1 MRKHVLF
8 SFFFLIFASGILFGP
23 ASAQYLND
31 SWLNDRSEELLSGE
45 DRTVPAGD
53 LLRLSIKRLLPDSA
67 SVDPDNLTVGLR
79 LPEKMPRPL
88 IAVTD
93 SVDSEEKVVVRTRE
107 VPGLRMEYYH
117 FIPLPD
123 YARETLDESLLNSW
137 RDNTRRMAL
146 WEAGEKRGGAADLNF
161 ALPVGKRFEQLVG
174 GKTRLDINGSQTI
187 TFSGKSEYDE
197 GQIETSLTK
206 NSSFPS
212 LSMKQEPQFSIRGQ
226 VGDRITVDIK
236 QESNEGGFSLGGGL
250 EDNISIKYK
259 GADTDIIQSIEAGN
273 TSLNLEGATFA
284 GYSGSHRGL
293 FGIRSEGRIGPL
305 KFTAIA
311 SQEKSEA
318 NKKSFRGSAEESS
331 TRIPDYQYKGNTYF
345 FLDLAY
351 RERFAEFRT
360 SLDQIQYNPMD
371 SLVVIEVYE
380 DDRNNSNN
388 AREGTL
394 AFPGTARPMNLDTG
408 AAPPIQNQ
416 GVDGFFHR
424 LEPQKD
430 YFVDRS
436 LGYIVFRSRVQDTSI
451 IGVYLKT
458 KSGQE
463 LGKLSYDPDNPQTSR
478 MDLKLIKAPSQRPS
492 DVDTWDLEWKN
503 VYDLGQTNIQEE
515 GLEIRIYRDTSDGVK
530 PDTQNGVPIVHIL
543 GLDQQDEYG
552 NKKPDNKVDLNR
564 TFVDFYRGELIFPLL
579 RPFDAKDSRGES
591 ARPDGVDVDLNP
603 KVPMIYD
610 SANQQE
616 KVESTKYYI
625 EVKTASRQKTIRI
638 DSFGGIM
645 EGTERITLN
654 GKVLN
659 KGTDYNI
666 FYQTGEIQL
675 LNPDAMSPTANLD
688 ISYEEQNALRPMQKS
703 LMGLRTEYGFWGN
716 SRIGGV
722 FLFNNEST
730 QDRRVKL
737 GQEPSRT
744 MLMDTDATI
753 NFEPRFLTTLVDK
766 LPMVVADQ
774 KSTVRFEGE
783 LARSMPN
790 MNTKGV
796 VYVDDFEGTQ
806 NTPIPIGR
814 TNWTMASAPDP
825 VTTGG
830 VTLARGRLQWYNPWE
845 RINSR
850 DVWPKKETAAGE
862 NTVHVLN
869 LGYGKA
875 EGVSNWESFAGV
887 MSSFYGNGIDMSRSR
902 FIEVWVK
909 GNRGKLKIDL
919 GSISEDWFPLENPN
933 GILDTEDRPIPGQGI
948 GDGILTVE
956 EDTGLDG
963 IPDSQEPG
971 YSASNPDPGGDNFAY
986 REKSDYTR
994 INGTEGNRFDSDRM
1008 GLPDTEDINGNG
1020 VLDVRSAYYE
1030 YTLALDDPF
1039 DSYLV
1044 PDSVPTG
1051 NPGGWRLFRIPL
1063 WNNADAVAGGTG
1075 APDSTLIEFAR
1086 LWITGCDS
1094 TLVQIASMEI
1104 IESNWLEDGVYNAD
1118 GQDIT
1123 ATTTDRVKV
1132 TRVNTDENL
1141 EYTPPPGVS
1150 GEIDRTTKVRKM
1162 EQSLVLEVEGLSPG
1176 NSAFIYRNFGEKMD
1190 FTDYTALKMFVHG
1203 PDDFP
1208 LPSEGASDYELVVR
1222 FGADQDNYYE
1232 YRSPV
1237 YRGWAEENNVV
1248 ADFATCTALKLKE
1261 QPDPAIPPVEIVD
1274 GKIYTFKGSPN
1285 LQNVKV
1291 VAMGLRNNQTG
1302 GFLTA
1307 RVWLDELRMD
1317 NVRDMSGT
1325 AARANIISDLAGF
1338 ASVNAKIEHRSA
1350 DFHDMNAKKGTG
1362 NDITAWNSQMAV
1374 NLDRF
1379 APKRWN
1385 LSLPVSAN
1393 MGRSEMLPRL
1403 KSGSDIILPDDEKE
1417 GFKSGAFDQSYTVSY
1432 RKNSDPSQ
1440 KGLAKH
1446 LLNWG
1451 LEKWN
1456 ASYTWGERSNRD
1468 PLSGNQ
1474 YTRTSQGKLTYNVN
1488 PKSRGVNV
1496 FGWAKDMDSSVA
1508 KKLQNLKF
1516 NYTPNQLSYDI
1527 TYDDQFRVND
1537 RSSIGGQADTTM
1549 TRVMDRRLNFGY
1561 DPLENILRFRYN
1573 QNRKQDMHLNVE
1585 TDFIETSGVNFT
1597 GPKFNYLTNN
1607 YTYETSYSERNN
1619 PRYSLSSQIGGRQI
1633 RFSKKFNVDASL
1645 EWGKIFEDF
1654 SGKPKLAA
1662 APAETRQR
1670 DAKDMQL
1677 PQDAA
1682 APDSAQAPAEPEKPR
1697 EPGFRTKAF
1706 LAISKAVSPL
1716 TFRYTRNNELNFSGI
1731 SDRPGLGVRFG
1742 FGAVDAPDSNTV
1754 VTRQNTEAGSN
1765 TMSMETS
1772 LKLPMNIGVS
1782 ASMDMSSRESFSIS
1796 ASTRSEEATL
1806 PDVDITWNNLDA
1818 RFPFIKKYMNNVSVT
1833 SGFSVK
1839 SAKEWLNQS
1848 ILPTTDKTTVSY
1860 SPLVSVNGILLGGL
1874 QSSFA
1879 LTMSTETNNS
1889 LSAGTTS
1896 SKSVADRR
1904 DASANFRYTVSSSNG
1919 ILRKLNLKSS
1929 IDLQMTVAASQNEQ
1943 RRSIEGK
1950 PMSVFAKNSSWSVAP
1965 RADYRFSEKFTG
1977 AAMLRFENSKDMT
1990 NRVHK
1995 VREVSI
2001 SGRMVF

>member
-8 SFFFLIFASGILFGP
+8 SLISLIFASGIVFGP

-31 SWLNDRSEELLSGE
+31 SWLNDRSEEYLSGE

-53 LLRLSIKRLLPDSA
+53 QLRLTIKRVMPDSA
-67 SVDPDNLTVGLR
+67 SVDPDHLTIGLR
-79 LPEKMPRPL
+79 PPVKVPKPL
-88 IAVTD
+88 ITFTD
-93 SVDSEEKVVVRTRE
+93 SVDSGEKVVVRTRE
-107 VPGLRMEYYH
+107 IPGLRVEHYY
-117 FIPLPD
+117 FIPLPE
-123 YARETLDESLLNSW
+123 YAGETLEKSLLDNW
-137 RDNTRRMAL
+137 RNNTGRMTN
-146 WEAGEKRGGAADLNF
+146 WQSGDQKSGGVASLDF

-226 VGDRITVDIK
+226 VGDRISVDIK
-236 QESNEGGFSLGGGL
+236 QESSESGFSLGSNL

-284 GYSGSHRGL
+284 GYSGSHKGL

-318 NKKSFRGSAEESS
+318 SKKSFRGSAEESAA
-331 TRIPDYQYKGNTYF
+331 TIPDYQYKGNTYF
-345 FLDLAY
+345 FLDFAY
-351 RERFAEFRT
+351 RERFASARN
-360 SLDQIQYNPMD
+360 SLDQVHYDPMD

-380 DDRNNSNN
+380 DDRNNGNN

-394 AFPGTARPMNLDTG
+394 AFPGVVKPMNVDPG
-408 AAPPIQNQ
+408 AAPPSQTQ
-416 GVDGFFHR
+416 GVEGYFHR

-436 LGYIVFRSRVQDTSI
+436 LGYIVFRSRVQDTSL

-458 KSGQE
+458 KGGRE

-478 MDLKLIKAPSQRPS
+478 MELKLIKAANQRPS

-503 VYDLGQTNIQEE
+503 VYDLGQTNIDPE

-530 PDTQNGVPIVHIL
+530 PDTQNGTPIVHIL

-552 NKKPDNKVDLNR
+552 NAKPDNKVDLNR

-579 RPFDAKDSRGES
+579 KPFAS
-591 ARPDGVDVDLNP
+591 DVQPQEVNITLDP
-603 KVPMIYD
+603 KVPKIYS

-616 KVESTKYYI
+616 KIEATKYYI
-625 EVKTASRQKTIRI
+625 EVKTASRQRTIRI
-638 DSFGGIM
+638 DSMSGIM
-645 EGTERITLN
+645 EGTERVTLN
-654 GKVLN
+654 GKVLA

-666 FYQTGEIQL
+666 VYQTGEIQL
-675 LNPDAMSPTANLD
+675 LNKDALSPTANLEV
-688 ISYEEQNALRPMQKS
+688 SYEEQNSMRPMQKS

-716 SRIGGV
+716 SRIGSV

-730 QDRRVKL
+730 TDRRVKL

-744 MLMDTDATI
+744 MLLDTDASI
-753 NFEPRFLTTLVDK
+753 NLESKLLTTLVDK

-774 KSTVRFEGE
+774 KSSVRFEGE
-783 LARSMPN
+783 LAQSLPN

-806 NTPIPIGR
+806 NTPLGIGR
-814 TNWTMASAPDP
+814 TNWSMAAAPDP
-825 VTTGG
+825 VAG
-830 VTLARGRLQWYNPWE
+830 VPLVRGRLQWYNPWE

-875 EGVSNWESFAGV
+875 TGVSANESFAGI
-887 MSSFYGNGIDMSRSR
+887 SSPFYGNGIDMSRSR

-909 GNRGKLKIDL
+909 GGRGRLNIDI

-933 GILDTEDRPIPGQGI
+933 ELLDTEDRPIPGQGI
-948 GDGILTVE
+948 GDGILTVD

-963 IPDSQEPG
+963 IPDDQEPG
-971 YSASNPDPGGDNFAY
+971 YSGSNTDPNSDNFAY
-986 REKSDYTR
+986 RDKDDYIR

-1020 VLDVRSAYYE
+1020 VLDTRNAYYE
-1030 YTLALDDPF
+1030 YSIALDNPF
-1039 DSYLV
+1039 DPYLV
-1044 PDSVPTG
+1044 ADSVPTG

-1063 WNNADAVAGGTG
+1063 WNNQNVTVGGSG
-1075 APDSTLIEFAR
+1075 APDSTLIETAR

-1094 TLVQIASMEI
+1094 TLIQIASMEI
-1104 IESNWLEDGVYNAD
+1104 IESNWLEDGIYDSEDRN
-1118 GQDIT
+1118 IT
-1123 ATTTDRVKV
+1123 STAADRVKV

-1141 EYTPPPGVS
+1141 EYTPPPGVA

-1162 EQSLVLEVEGLSPG
+1162 EQSLVIEAEGLAPG
-1176 NSAFIYRNFGEKMD
+1176 NTAFIYRNYGEKMD
-1190 FTDYTALKMFVHG
+1190 FTDYTALRMFVHG

-1208 LPSEGASDYELVVR
+1208 SPSDGMSDYELVVR
-1222 FGADQDNYYE
+1222 FGADRENYYE
-1232 YRSPV
+1232 YRSPI
-1237 YRGWAEENNVV
+1237 YRGWAEENNIE
-1248 ADFATCTALKLKE
+1248 ADFASCTALKLKDN
-1261 QPDPAIPPVEIVD
+1261 PDPTVPPEEVIN
-1274 GKIYTFKGSPN
+1274 GKTYTFHGDPN
-1285 LQNVKV
+1285 LQNVKMV
-1291 VAMGLRNNQTG
+1291 SLGLRNRATG
-1302 GFLTA
+1302 QFLTA

-1317 NVRDMSGT
+1317 DLRDMTGT
-1325 AARANIISDLAGF
+1325 AARANIITDLAGF
-1338 ASVNAKIEHRSA
+1338 ANINAKIEHRSA
-1350 DFHDMNAKKGTG
+1350 DFHDMNSKKGTG
-1362 NDITAWNSQMAV
+1362 NDVTSWNSTVAM

-1385 LSLPVSAN
+1385 LSLPVTAN

-1403 KSGSDIILPDDEKE
+1403 KSGSDIILPEQEKE
-1417 GFKSGAFDQSYTVSY
+1417 DYSSGAFDQSYTISY
-1432 RKNSDPSQ
+1432 RKNSDSSQ
-1440 KGLAKH
+1440 KGIKKH

-1456 ASYTWGERSNRD
+1456 ASYTWGERNNHD
-1468 PLSGNQ
+1468 PLSGAQNTQ
-1474 YTRTSQGKLTYNVN
+1474 ASQGKFTYNVN
-1488 PKSRGVNV
+1488 PKSRGVTV
-1496 FGWAKDMDSSVA
+1496 FGWAKDLDSSVA
-1508 KKLQNLKF
+1508 KKLQGLKF
-1516 NYTPNQLSYDI
+1516 NYTPNQLSYDV
-1527 TYDDQFRVND
+1527 TYDDQYKVND
-1537 RSSIGGQADTTM
+1537 RSYAGGTADTTM
-1549 TRVMDRRLNFGY
+1549 TRLLDRRLNFGY
-1561 DPLENILRFRYN
+1561 DPLENILRFKYT
-1573 QNRKQDMHLNVE
+1573 QNRKQDMHLKVE
-1585 TDFIETSGVNFT
+1585 TDYNETSGINLT
-1597 GPKFNYLTNN
+1597 GPKFNYLANS

-1619 PRYSLSSQIGGRQI
+1619 PRYSLSSQVGARQV

-1645 EWGKIFEDF
+1645 EWGRLFEDL
-1654 SGKPKLAA
+1654 SGKPKLAG
-1662 APAETRQR
+1662 PADDASPSRKR
-1670 DAKDMQL
+1670 DPKDLQL
-1677 PQDAA
+1677 PAASA
-1682 APDSAQAPAEPEKPR
+1682 APDTTQAPAAPEKPR
-1697 EPGFRTKAF
+1697 EPGLRTKAF
-1706 LAISKAVSPL
+1706 MAISKSLSPL
-1716 TFRYTRNNELNFSGI
+1716 TFRYTGSNELNYAGI
-1731 SDRPGLGVRFG
+1731 TDRPGLGVRFG
-1742 FGAVDAPDSNTV
+1742 FGEVAGPDSNTV
-1754 VTRQNTEAGSN
+1754 VTRQNTESGSN
-1765 TMSMETS
+1765 TMSVETS
-1772 LKLPMNIGVS
+1772 VKLPLDIGVS
-1782 ASMDMSSRESFSIS
+1782 ISADMGSRDTNSIS
-1796 ASTRSEEATL
+1796 ATSRSEESTL
-1806 PDVDITWNNLDA
+1806 PDLDVTWNNLDT
-1818 RFPFIKKYMNNVSVT
+1818 RFPAIKKIMSNVSVN
-1833 SGFSVK
+1833 SGFTVK
-1839 SAKEWLNQS
+1839 NAKEWLNQS
-1848 ILPTTDKTTVSY
+1848 VLPTTDKSTVSY
-1860 SPLVSVNGILLGGL
+1860 SPLVNVNGILLGRL
-1874 QSSFA
+1874 QSSFSFS
-1879 LTMSTETNNS
+1879 MSTETNNS
-1889 LSAGTTS
+1889 LSAGTTA
-1896 SKSVADRR
+1896 SKSIADRS
-1904 DASANFRYTVSSSNG
+1904 DASASFRYTMSPSSG
-1919 ILRKLNLKSS
+1919 ILKRLNLKSS
-1929 IDLQMTVAASQNEQ
+1929 IDLQMAIAASQNEQ

-1950 PMSVFAKNSSWSVAP
+1950 SMAVFAKNSSWSVAP
-1965 RADYRFSEKFTG
+1965 RADYKFSDKFSG